1 MTAPDKSRPGTTQPF
16 LRRALLAVGWV
27 SLAAGLSAVSV
38 NLFPELQRR
47 LVVAAILASF
57 TPYLIAAW
65 LAGGSIFLIAAH
77 GGLRAVAAFCALGL
91 ALQVHWT
98 SPYWP
103 REPAT
108 RSATWTFMTINLRCM
123 HADLDEL
130 RAEVE
135 RVGPDVVVLVDA
147 CVHMRAALERAGL
160 GELLPYD
167 YWQDTRRSRPGTT
180 FPCWTAVAARGPI
193 RLVTTTATENPQH
206 TLRVELPE
214 APLALIAVDVAN
226 LAEAPRDWA
235 TDLTAVREAVEAVDP
250 TAPLVVLGDFNAVRE
265 HAPMVELRAEGL
277 VDAAEQAGAG
287 WLRTFPSDWTVPPIL
302 AIDHVLLRGGL
313 TGASVWTFRV
323 GGTDHLGLVARIGT
337 ATQDV
342 AG

>member
-1 MTAPDKSRPGTTQPF
+1 MTARDKSRPAPTQAF
-16 LRRALLAVGWV
+16 LRRTLLAVGWV

-57 TPYLIAAW
+57 TPYLIVAW

-77 GGLRAVAAFCALGL
+77 GGLRAIAVVCALGL
-91 ALQVHWT
+91 ALQVYWT

-108 RSATWTFMTINLRCM
+108 MSTTWTIMTINLRCL

-135 RVGPDVVVLVDA
+135 RTGPDVVVLVDV
-147 CVHMRAALERAGL
+147 CVHTRAALERAGV

-167 YWQDTRRSRPGTT
+167 YWQDTRRSRSGTT
-180 FPCWTAVAARGPI
+180 SPCWTGVAARGPI
-193 RLVTTTATENPQH
+193 KLIATTATVNPQQ
-206 TLRVELPE
+206 TVLVQLPE
-214 APLALIAVDVAN
+214 KSLTLIAVDVAN
-226 LAEAPRDWA
+226 LVEAPREWA
-235 TDLTAVREAVEAVDP
+235 GDLAAVRQAVAAVDE
-250 TAPLVVLGDFNAVRE
+250 AEPLIVLGDFNAVRE
-265 HAPMVELRAEGL
+265 HAPMVALRVDGL

-287 WLRTFPSDWTVPPIL
+287 WLRTFPSDWTVPPFL

-313 TGASVWTFRV
+313 GTASISTFRV
-323 GGTDHLGLVARIGT
+323 SGTDHLGLTARIGHT
-337 ATQDV
+337 
-342 AG
+342 